1 MVHFSNDGYTLLNVK
16 IVHKI
21 RSLKSIL
28 RKAYLMCA
36 PKTALFGPFR
46 PLLSDCVWKNGRT
59 TNSHHGYQGND
70 YGLPFVLC
78 LIPAILHEPVLGS
91 SAYAPFETVE
101 KESKTGERLAKL
113 VRQSARFGWN
123 SLFFLYVPHMWASR
137 AFGKKELVP
146 SSSPVMPFYGQ
157 REMIRLPRN
166 DWKKNL
172 VVSF

>member
-1 MVHFSNDGYTLLNVK
+1 MRTKNSPLWPLQALTQWLRVKKRANDKQPSWLS
-16 IVHKI
+16 
-21 RSLKSIL
+21 RERL
-28 RKAYLMCA
+28 RF
-36 PKTALFGPFR
+36 T
-46 PLLSDCVWKNGRT
+46 
-59 TNSHHGYQGND
+59 
-70 YGLPFVLC
+70 FVLC

-172 VVSF
+172 VVSFWSWNRVILKLKEVSIVF